1 MSGPRTLGRR
11 KSTVLRAVVSD
22 YIRTG
27 EPVGSA
33 TVAGRHRLGVSP
45 ATIRNDMASLE
56 EVGYLLQPHTSAG
69 RVPTDLGYRFYV
81 DALPRWPS
89 LPGRQQRAVDRYF
102 GRLPPDLE
110 EVVRGTALLLSRL
123 TRYGAVA
130 QPPRSPH
137 VIVGGAAN
145 IASEETFE
153 RRETA
158 TGVLEALEQEEAV
171 LDLLRSLA
179 GEGDVAVRIGRENP
193 LAAMQDASLVVA
205 RYGRRGRALG
215 TVAVLGPTRMH
226 YRESMAAVRSVAR
239 HLTRTI
245 EALAG

>member
-1 MSGPRTLGRR
+1 MSRPTTLGRR
-11 KSTVLRAVVSD
+11 RSVVLRAVVSD
-22 YIRTG
+22 YIRSG

-33 TVAGRHRLGVSP
+33 TVATRHRLGVSP

-56 EVGYLLQPHTSAG
+56 ELGYLNQPHTSAG

-81 DALPRWPS
+81 DALPRWPT
-89 LPGRQQRAVDRYF
+89 LPGRQQETVDRFF
-102 GRLPPDLE
+102 GRVPPDPE
-110 EVVRGTALLLSRL
+110 EVVRGTAVLLSRL

-130 QPPRSPH
+130 QPPRSTH

-145 IASEETFE
+145 IASEKTFE
-153 RRETA
+153 RRETVR
-158 TGVLEALEQEEAV
+158 GLLEALEEEAAV

-193 LAAMQDASLVVA
+193 VAAMQEASLVVA
-205 RYGRRGRALG
+205 RYGARGRSLG
-215 TVAVLGPTRMH
+215 AIAVLGPTRMH
-226 YRESMAAVRSVAR
+226 YRESMAAVRAVAR